1 MESPTAARSSMAGV
15 VCGGAERNTVSSAGA
30 LRIVAQQQANL
41 GNELQAS
48 LSPRVPGSTTL
59 TSVAAST
66 APIATPSSVPP
77 AAPRRPS
84 ARRAAA
90 TAAAAAL
97 MAAKPLEV
105 DSCGASASLGAEEC
119 HAAGG
124 SQPSSCCR
132 PMFVAYSVE
141 SRAQSE
147 AESGMTTPRKP
158 LLLSAALP
166 SAAAV
171 ESSLGSLRQP
181 LLLSPAQPQTAVAES
196 GLGTPRH
203 PPLLSSAQLQAA
215 VSESGLS
222 TPCYPSVPAAAQ
234 FQVDSGLTTPLNPL
248 LLSAAQPPAVV
259 AESSLG
265 SLREPIESGVSTP
278 HNPPVLAAP
287 QSQAE
292 LGVST
297 PGRSRQSP
305 SSQLADTCRSAQSC
319 NIRRTGASRPQSWAE
334 LSLFYA
340 PAESPRQP
348 PVAQISLVPRPAS
361 VRKPMTE
368 EPEYLSSPLDNR
380 GGQPAQEAPLFTKKG
395 CGQFSP
401 RLSDGSQA
409 CPAEQPLFAR
419 KAPGLCST
427 RQSSM
432 DGRASARAG
441 RASSAA
447 VAPPSPARPREASP
461 QPDNWCNTNTPEQP
475 LFGRKARGAFSP
487 ARNAA
492 LLPQARQAT
501 TRRIEAAS
509 AERAL
514 FAKKAPGVCRRPAQ
528 IRFETPNRSHAEAS
542 PVRPQRTPEVAIRC
556 QSASPERPMFT
567 RKAQGLCSPRT
578 AAGTCLPPW
587 ATREPP
593 TPVRQAHHC

>member
-203 PPLLSSAQLQAA
+203 PPLLLSAQLQAA

-234 FQVDSGLTTPLNPL
+234 F
-248 LLSAAQPPAVV
+248 
-259 AESSLG
+259 
-265 SLREPIESGVSTP
+265 
-278 HNPPVLAAP
+278 
-287 QSQAE
+287 QAE

-593 TPVRQAHHC
+593 TPVRQAHGC